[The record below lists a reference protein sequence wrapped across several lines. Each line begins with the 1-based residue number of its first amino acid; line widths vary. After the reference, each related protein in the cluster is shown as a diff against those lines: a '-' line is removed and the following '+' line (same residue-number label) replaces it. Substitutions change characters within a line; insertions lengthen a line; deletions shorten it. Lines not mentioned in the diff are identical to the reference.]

1 MMGWPSCVRAKQ
13 FIACAPATM
22 RSILFAPLALFC
34 ASASE
39 ERVRVRLLH
48 TPTDAVSTASLPTPS
63 SSSRQQAPTA
73 FRVPYRASGPPALL
87 ALRGRCFFVDVPGV
101 KSYEYS
107 ICPYANVTQRET
119 GGQWNAFYGLLGL
132 WDDWLPPQSGAAAM
146 RGRFSDGTDC
156 SGARRVAV
164 VSFTCSGPAGVY
176 AIKGIVEP
184 KTCEYELTFA
194 CPEACGVDAETV
206 RPRGENEAP
215 IEPTPTPSATP
226 SAEQQASATP
236 KPSPS
241 PAIPAP
247 SIVSRLPLPAAQD
260 TAALMTCDNGA
271 LMKWLDGQLI
281 RVADSLAAANETLT
295 EVRATLALEG
305 DRNKAGDNLPLAP
318 EKEAVVDESSGERV
332 KNNAISAQLN

>member
-1 MMGWPSCVRAKQ
+1 
-13 FIACAPATM
+13 M

-73 FRVPYRASGPPALL
+73 FRVPYRASGPAALL

-107 ICPYANVTQRET
+107 ICPFANVTQRET
-119 GGQWNAFYGLLGL
+119 GGTWNAFYGLLGL
-132 WDDWLPPQSGAAAM
+132 WDDWLPPQSGAAAI

-206 RPRGENEAP
+206 RPRGEEEAP
-215 IEPTPTPSATP
+215 IEPTPSPSATP
-226 SAEQQASATP
+226 SAEQQASATAP
-236 KPSPS
+236 VSATSTPSLS
-241 PAIPAP
+241 PAISAP

-260 TAALMTCDNGA
+260 NAA
-271 LMKWLDGQLI
+271 LMKWLDGEL
-281 RVADSLAAANETLT
+281 RHVADSLAAANATLAV
-295 EVRATLALEG
+295 VRATLALEG
-305 DRNKAGDNLPLAP
+305 NRNKVEDDSSLTPQI
-318 EKEAVVDESSGERV
+318 EAVVDETAARPI
-332 KNNAISAQLN
+332 N